1 MQVYGISIRSSR
13 LKALVERLRPLDFTI
28 VDGVN
33 GEKLSYKS
41 MEGDHVY
48 RALPYYRLSRGTIGY
63 YLSHRSVWEHIAKG
77 DKDYALVLED
87 DADFRAEHV
96 PFVESLVKEIQDFD
110 NRWNFIVIGQNTKL
124 AIRGREAPKGFFV
137 PSRCMGLH
145 AYVVSKRGAEML
157 LSHALPIQE
166 AVDVFVTSFQC
177 NGKYAT
183 VKNVCNT
190 LNFGSDVEHIQ

>member
-1 MQVYGISIRSSR
+1 MKVYGISIRSSR
-13 LKALVERLRPLDFTI
+13 LKAFVERVRPLEFTI

-33 GEKLSYKS
+33 GEKLSYKH
-41 MEGDHVY
+41 MEADHVY
-48 RALPYYRLSRGTIGY
+48 KPLPYFRMSRGTLGC

-77 DKDYALVLED
+77 DHDYALVLED
-87 DADFRAEHV
+87 DADFRAGLI
-96 PFVESLVKEIQDFD
+96 PLVEALVKEVQEFD
-110 NRWNFIVIGQNTKL
+110 ERWNFIVMGQTTKL
-124 AIRGREAPKGFFV
+124 AIRGREAPTGFYV

-177 NGKYAT
+177 QGKYAT
-183 VKNVCNT
+183 VRNVCGT

>member
-13 LKALVERLRPLDFTI
+13 LKAFVERVRPLDFTI

-48 RALPYYRLSRGTIGY
+48 KALPYYRLSRGTIGC
-63 YLSHRSVWEHIAKG
+63 YLSHRSVWEHVAKG
-77 DKDYALVLED
+77 NSDYALVLED
-87 DADFRAEHV
+87 DADFKASYI
-96 PFVESLVKEIQDFD
+96 PTVESIVKEIQDFD
-110 NRWNFIVIGQNTKL
+110 SRWNFIVMGQTTKL
-124 AIRGREAPKGFFV
+124 AIRGREAPRGFFV
-137 PSRCMGLH
+137 PSRSMGLH
-145 AYVVSKRGAEML
+145 AYVLSKRGAEML
-157 LSHALPIQE
+157 LSNALPIQE
-166 AVDVFVTSFQC
+166 AVDVFVTAFPC

-183 VKNVCNT
+183 VKNICGT